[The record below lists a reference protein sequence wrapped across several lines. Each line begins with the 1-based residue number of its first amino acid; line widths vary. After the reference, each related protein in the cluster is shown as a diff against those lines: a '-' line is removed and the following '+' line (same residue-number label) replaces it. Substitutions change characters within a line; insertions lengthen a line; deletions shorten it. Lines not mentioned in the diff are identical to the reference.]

1 MHPNDCLERNLM
13 DEIKIA
19 TDTHHRSP
27 WSVLAVLC
35 ASVFII
41 VVDGT
46 IVNVALPTFMREL
59 GATRPPFR

>member
-1 MHPNDCLERNLM
+1 M

-46 IVNVALPTFMREL
+46 IVNVALPTFVREL